1 MKQTLL
7 TGLLSMTTLGMAIAA
22 PAPRT
27 WVRTGM
33 VDKVAVKSI
42 KNQKAEYVKKPAP
55 GVSIS
60 VNNGVKKL
68 HTLKAIN
75 DSPAKIMKKAPRN
88 AESTLPEGYVLF
100 ESFEGWDGEDPEWTP
115 DGWTVDMR
123 GNVERKDSW
132 TPCAQAPMLPAPAD
146 GTFYYGINYST
157 GQQDEWLI
165 SPEVE
170 VIEGMSLSYWLYLDP
185 TFLFSL
191 ENVNWDTLEF
201 IGDKVV
207 AATLQIWVQPEG
219 GEWTMLH
226 DYADDYADLG
236 LMDIMMLTP
245 SAMEK
250 KTESLAEYAG
260 KKVKVAMRYV
270 GTDGNS
276 MFIDAVGIG
285 YPALDEISY
294 MDPFSTLYWGFER
307 DWNLP
312 CINTAVA
319 HQPVY
324 APLTWTNTSGIDGVT
339 FSWEYC
345 DPVTADFV
353 TDDDQEMLT
362 VTYVPDYST
371 DSSKKNNIFYPP
383 TLKATAPNTI
393 PGSYTAPYAY
403 FQAGGKAE
411 LTLNDGSEF
420 KPALIP
426 FLFRNLGL
434 AKVTVDD
441 PEIGDLAIPVFGHNA
456 NTNQYWLNYSLNGE
470 EARDGDY
477 SHLEGIANLFFASEA
492 PLVVNG
498 MTVYGFGQVD
508 PDAEFTATIYGLDAD
523 MSSDITTFTEIA
535 KTTVTGADII
545 AEDAGTLGNI
555 VIPFD
560 FDSPVVVKA
569 TEEHPA
575 YVFMFS
581 GFNSDKVEYFVPF
594 QSKDPDPNY
603 MCLGYILNHIDL
615 SNHTERP
622 EYYSFKP
629 MVYKE
634 NGDYVDLYGAFAIG
648 IEGEYPWLTTEC
660 EGITLGS
667 DGMKVEV
674 PLGSYYDG
682 SQLSVEVPAG
692 VEATVAG
699 RYDECVLTVAHNAA
713 EVIVDGDIVVKG
725 PGVEVTIP
733 VKEGSVGVGS
743 VVDNSATVAGI
754 YNLNGKRVAS
764 AENGVY
770 IIKYSDGSVRKIV
783 K

>member
-1 MKQTLL
+1 
-7 TGLLSMTTLGMAIAA
+7 
-22 PAPRT
+22 
-27 WVRTGM
+27 
-33 VDKVAVKSI
+33 
-42 KNQKAEYVKKPAP
+42 
-55 GVSIS
+55 
-60 VNNGVKKL
+60 
-68 HTLKAIN
+68 
-75 DSPAKIMKKAPRN
+75 
-88 AESTLPEGYVLF
+88 
-100 ESFEGWDGEDPEWTP
+100 
-115 DGWTVDMR
+115 
-123 GNVERKDSW
+123 
-132 TPCAQAPMLPAPAD
+132 MLPSPAD
-146 GTFYYGINYST
+146 GTYYYGINYSDK
-157 GQQDEWLI
+157 QQDEWLI

-170 VIEGMSLSYWLYLDP
+170 VVEGMSLSYWLYLDP
-185 TFLFSL
+185 IFLYSL
-191 ENVNWDTLEF
+191 DNVDWDTLEF

-207 AATLQIWVQPEG
+207 AATLQVWVQPEG
-219 GEWTMLH
+219 GEWVMLH

-236 LMDIMMLTP
+236 LTDLRVLTP

-250 KTESLAEYAG
+250 KTESLAEYVG
-260 KKVKVAMRYV
+260 KKVKVALRYV
-270 GTDGNS
+270 GIDGNT

-285 YPALDEISY
+285 YPALEDISY

-307 DWNLP
+307 GWNLSY
-312 CINTAVA
+312 IDLAIA

-324 APLTWTNTSGIDGVT
+324 APLTWTNMSWIDGAT

-345 DPVTADFV
+345 DPATAEIV
-353 TDDDQEMLT
+353 TDDNQEMLT

-383 TLKATAPNTI
+383 TLKATAPNTT

-420 KPALIP
+420 KPTLLP
-426 FLFRNLGL
+426 FLYHNLGL

-456 NTNQYWLNYSLNGE
+456 NTNQYWLKYSLNGE
-470 EARDGDY
+470 EAQEGDY
-477 SHLEGIANLFFASEA
+477 SHLEGIANLFFASDA

-498 MTVYGFGQVD
+498 LTVYGFGQVD
-508 PDAEFTATIYGLDAD
+508 PEAEFTATIYGLDEN
-523 MSSDITTFTEIA
+523 MSSDFTTFTEIA
-535 KTTVTGADII
+535 KTTVKGADII
-545 AEDAGTLGNI
+545 AEDAGTMGYLAF
-555 VIPFD
+555 PFD
-560 FDSPVVVKA
+560 FDSPVVVQA
-569 TEEHPA
+569 TDEHPA

-603 MCLGYILNHIDL
+603 TCLGYILNHIDL
-615 SNHTERP
+615 SNHVDKGS
-622 EYYSFKP
+622 YYSFKP

-634 NGDYVDLYGAFAIG
+634 NDDYVDLYGAFAIG
-648 IEGEYPWLTTEC
+648 IDGEYPWLTTEC
-660 EGITLGS
+660 EGITLGG
-667 DGMKVEV
+667 DGTKVEV

-699 RYDECVLTVAHNAA
+699 RYDECVLTVSHNDAT
-713 EVIVDGDIVVKG
+713 VIVDGNIVVKG

-733 VKEGSVGVGS
+733 VKEGNDGVESLVDGS
-743 VVDNSATVAGI
+743 AKVEGF
-754 YNLNGKRVAS
+754 YNLNGQRVTS

-770 IIKYSDGSVRKIV
+770 IIKYSDGTVRKVV